1 MKLLLEKFKR
11 VVHESSRKDC
21 HPWEIFNTTLILS
34 LDLPNLLHYRI
45 NPKKSLKKVEE
56 LIHKGHIRESVSPCV
71 VLALLTPKNDG
82 SWHMRVGGR
91 AINKITIRYRFFIHW
106 LDDMLDRLRVLCMF
120 LKIDLMS
127 GYHQKSALGREMNE
141 KQLSRLWKGY
151 SSGWSCPL
159 DYPMHLV
166 LLWDW
171 WNIPREVR
179 TCLLWWHPYL

>member
-127 GYHQKSALGREMNE
+127 GYHQIRIRSGDEWKTTFKTLEGLFEWMVMPFG
-141 KQLSRLWKGY
+141 LSNAPSTFMRLMKH
-151 SSGWSCPL
+151 S
-159 DYPMHLV
+159 
-166 LLWDW
+166 
-171 WNIPREVR
+171 
-179 TCLLWWHPYL
+179 